1 MESVRGRSYS
11 IFWRNFYCTAEVS
24 LIFEEPKI
32 CIWFMNCDT
41 SVRWYVFRV
50 PYNREL
56 KSKNEIGTAACGV
69 IYSYDLCLY
78 RKERTTGTNLEAS
91 YQQSDFHSFFA
102 VFLSE
107 FKQQVDNFTPIKY
120 MMDRETSTPLVVRD
134 MDMDNFIQGN
144 QDHERGVGIS
154 EESRFKDLKIGCRV
168 RVTDGPFKDTE
179 GHIVKIKKDKRVLVS
194 IPGVAMVATAFIPS
208 FR

>member
-1 MESVRGRSYS
+1 
-11 IFWRNFYCTAEVS
+11 
-24 LIFEEPKI
+24 
-32 CIWFMNCDT
+32 MNCDT

-56 KSKNEIGTAACGV
+56 KVRTKLEQQHVESYIPMIYVYTEKNGQRVQILKPA
-69 IYSYDLCLY
+69 IS
-78 RKERTTGTNLEAS
+78 NLI
-91 YQQSDFHSFFA
+91 FIHSSLS
-102 VFLSE
+102 FLSE

-134 MDMDNFIQGN
+134 MDMDNFIRVTKTMN
-144 QDHERGVGIS
+144 EELVYL

-208 FR
+208 SMIEKL